1 MTPIPVLRRPLPG
14 VIAATL
20 ALLLSACGRSEAEA
34 PAAQALPEVLTAQAR
49 AADGAFTMTLPAR
62 ALAGETAQIYPRATG
77 FVSERRVDLGDA
89 VQAGQVLAVIA
100 NPEADQSV
108 RETQAEVVRAR
119 ASMELARVN
128 YDRAAALVESG
139 AISRELY
146 SDRSANRDAAQAALA
161 ATQARLDSARERQGF
176 QQVRAPFAGV
186 IAARNVDR
194 GDRVVGDA
202 ATATPLFELNALD
215 PLRILVDVPQ
225 GAALQ
230 VRPGLKAE
238 VSFPE
243 LPGQRFDAEIVRSA
257 QSISDE
263 AGGMRVEL
271 RLPNPDHRIPAG
283 MVGQVS
289 LQVPR
294 AAPAVVVP
302 LSAISG
308 PAGRSRVARV
318 GADSTLAFTPV
329 RLGRDLGGEV
339 EVLDGLAVGDRVVLA
354 PNALLQEGAR
364 VAVKAPPPE
373 KKP

>member
-1 MTPIPVLRRPLPG
+1 
-14 VIAATL
+14 
-20 ALLLSACGRSEAEA
+20 
-34 PAAQALPEVLTAQAR
+34 
-49 AADGAFTMTLPAR
+49 
-62 ALAGETAQIYPRATG
+62 
-77 FVSERRVDLGDA
+77 
-89 VQAGQVLAVIA
+89 
-100 NPEADQSV
+100 
-108 RETQAEVVRAR
+108 VRAR

-202 ATATPLFELNALD
+202 ASATPLFELNALD

-257 QSISDE
+257 QSISDD

-294 AAPAVVVP
+294 TAPAVVVP

-318 GADSTLAFTPV
+318 GADSTLEFKPV
-329 RLGRDLGGEV
+329 LLGRDLGGEV

-354 PNALLQEGAR
+354 PNALLQAGTR
-364 VAVKAPPPE
+364 VAVKTPPPA
-373 KKP
+373 KAP

>member
-1 MTPIPVLRRPLPG
+1 MKPMLAMRQYFPIALAPV
-14 VIAATL
+14 
-20 ALLLSACGRSEAEA
+20 ALVLLSACSRSAAEA
-34 PAAQALPEVLTAQAR
+34 PAAQAVPEVLTAQAR
-49 AADGAFTMTLPAR
+49 AAEADFAMTLPAR
-62 ALAGETAQIYPRATG
+62 ALAGETAQLYPRATG
-77 FVSERRVDLGDA
+77 FVSERLADLGDHVA
-89 VQAGQVLAVIA
+89 EGQVLAVIA

-108 RETQAEVVRAR
+108 REAQAEVVRLR
-119 ASMELARVN
+119 AALDLARVN

-146 SDRSANRDAAQAALA
+146 SDRSANRDAARAALA
-161 ATQARLDSARERQGF
+161 AAQARLESARERQGF
-176 QQVRAPFAGV
+176 QRVRAPFAGV

-202 ATATPLFELNALD
+202 ATAAPLFELNALD

-230 VRPGLKAE
+230 VRPGLQAE
-238 VSFPE
+238 VTFPE
-243 LPGQRFDAEIVRSA
+243 LPGQRFAAEIVRSA

-271 RLPNPDHRIPAG
+271 RLPNPDNRIPAG

-294 AAPAVVVP
+294 AAPAVLVP

-318 GADSTLAFTPV
+318 GADSVLEFRPV
-329 RLGRDLGGEV
+329 LLGRDLGGDV
-339 EVLDGLAVGDRVVLA
+339 EVLDGLSVGDQVVLS
-354 PNALLQEGAR
+354 PNALLQAGTR
-364 VAVKAPPPE
+364 VTV
-373 KKP
+373 KKPAS

>member
-1 MTPIPVLRRPLPG
+1 MTAMPVPHRRTPAL
-14 VIAATL
+14 ILTAL
-20 ALLLSACGRSEAEA
+20 ALALSACSRGEAEA
-34 PAAQALPEVLTAQAR
+34 PAAQAVPEVLTAQAR
-49 AADGAFTMTLPAR
+49 AAEAEFTMTLPAR

-77 FVSERRVDLGDA
+77 FVTERRVDLGDA

-108 RETQAEVVRAR
+108 REAQAELVRAR
-119 ASMELARVN
+119 ASLELARVN

-139 AISRELY
+139 AISRELF

-161 ATQARLDSARERQGF
+161 ATQARLDSARDRQGF

-230 VRPGLKAE
+230 VRPGLKAG
-238 VSFPE
+238 VAFPE

-257 QSISDE
+257 QSISDD

-271 RLPNPDHRIPAG
+271 RLPNPEHRIPAG

-294 AAPAVVVP
+294 AAPAVIVP

-318 GADSTLAFTPV
+318 GADSTLEFKPV
-329 RLGRDLGGEV
+329 LLGRDLGGEV

-354 PNALLQEGAR
+354 PNALLQAGAR
-364 VAVKAPPPE
+364 VTVKAPPPD

>member
-1 MTPIPVLRRPLPG
+1 MTLVPVTRRPLP
-14 VIAATL
+14 VSIAV
-20 ALLLSACGRSEAEA
+20 ALLLALSACSKSEAEA
-34 PAAQALPEVLTAQAR
+34 PAATVVPDVLTAQAR
-49 AADGAFTMTLPAR
+49 AADAEFTMTLPAR

-100 NPEADQSV
+100 NPEADQTV
-108 RETQAEVVRAR
+108 RESQAEVVRAR
-119 ASMELARVN
+119 SAVALAQVN
-128 YDRAAALVESG
+128 YERAAALVESG

-202 ATATPLFELNALD
+202 AAATPLFELNALD

-230 VRPGLKAE
+230 VRPGLKAG
-238 VSFPE
+238 VTFPE

-271 RLPNPDHRIPAG
+271 RLPNPEHRIPAG

-294 AAPAVVVP
+294 AAPAVIVP

-318 GADSTLAFTPV
+318 GADSTIDFRPV
-329 RLGRDLGGEV
+329 LLGRDLGGDV

-354 PNALLQEGAR
+354 PNALLQAGTR
-364 VAVKAPPPE
+364 VAVKTPPPA
-373 KKP
+373 KAP

>member
-1 MTPIPVLRRPLPG
+1 MTPILALRRPLPV

-20 ALLLSACGRSEAEA
+20 ALMLSACSRSEAEA
-34 PAAQALPEVLTAQAR
+34 PATPAVPEVLTAQAR
-49 AADGAFTMTLPAR
+49 AADAAFTMTLPAR

-119 ASMELARVN
+119 ASMDLARVN

-202 ATATPLFELNALD
+202 ASATPLFELNALD

-257 QSISDE
+257 QSISDD

-294 AAPAVVVP
+294 TAPAVVVP

-318 GADSTLAFTPV
+318 GADSTLEFKPV
-329 RLGRDLGGEV
+329 LLGRDLGGEV

-354 PNALLQEGAR
+354 PNALLQAGTR
-364 VAVKAPPPE
+364 VAVKTPPPA
-373 KKP
+373 KAP

>member
-1 MTPIPVLRRPLPG
+1 MTAMPVPHRRTPAL
-14 VIAATL
+14 ILTAL
-20 ALLLSACGRSEAEA
+20 ALALSACSRGEAEA
-34 PAAQALPEVLTAQAR
+34 PAAQAVPEVLTAQAR
-49 AADGAFTMTLPAR
+49 AADADFTMTLPAR

-77 FVSERRVDLGDA
+77 FVTERRVDLGDA

-108 RETQAEVVRAR
+108 REAQAELVRAR
-119 ASMELARVN
+119 AALGLARVN

-139 AISRELY
+139 AISRELF
-146 SDRSANRDAAQAALA
+146 SDRSANRDTAQAALA
-161 ATQARLDSARERQGF
+161 ATQARLDSARDRQGF

-230 VRPGLKAE
+230 VRPGLKAD

-271 RLPNPDHRIPAG
+271 RLPNPERRIPAG

-308 PAGRSRVARV
+308 PAGRSRVVSV
-318 GADSTLAFTPV
+318 GADSTLAFKPV

-354 PNALLQEGAR
+354 PNALLQDGAR

>member
-1 MTPIPVLRRPLPG
+1 MTPILALRQPLPV

-20 ALLLSACGRSEAEA
+20 ALMLSACSRSEAEA
-34 PAAQALPEVLTAQAR
+34 PAAQAVPEVLTAQAR
-49 AADGAFTMTLPAR
+49 AAAAQFTMTLPAR

-100 NPEADQSV
+100 NPEADQGV

-202 ATATPLFELNALD
+202 ASATPLFELNALD

-318 GADSTLAFTPV
+318 GADSTLEFKPV
-329 RLGRDLGGEV
+329 LLGRDLGGEV

-354 PNALLQEGAR
+354 PNALLQAGTR
-364 VAVKAPPPE
+364 VAVKTPPPA
-373 KKP
+373 KAP

>member
-1 MTPIPVLRRPLPG
+1 MKPVLAPRQRML
-14 VIAATL
+14 VLMVAAVVVAL
-20 ALLLSACGRSEAEA
+20 AGCSRSEAEA
-34 PAAQALPEVLTAQAR
+34 PPASAVPDVLTAQAR
-49 AADGAFTMTLPAR
+49 AADAAFTMTLPAR

-108 RETQAEVVRAR
+108 REAQAETLRAR
-119 ASMELARVN
+119 AAMELARVN
-128 YDRAAALVESG
+128 FDRASALVESG

-146 SDRSANRDAAQAALA
+146 SDRSANRDAAQAALV

-176 QQVRAPFAGV
+176 QQVRAPFSGV

-230 VRPGLKAE
+230 VRPGLKAD

-243 LPGQRFDAEIVRSA
+243 MPGQRFDAEIVRSA
-257 QSISDE
+257 QSISDD

-294 AAPAVVVP
+294 AAPAVIVP

-318 GADSTLAFTPV
+318 GADSTLEFRPV
-329 RLGRDLGGEV
+329 LLGRDLGGEV
-339 EVLDGLAVGDRVVLA
+339 EVLDGLSVGDRVVLS
-354 PNALLQEGAR
+354 PNALLQPGTR
-364 VAVKAPPPE
+364 VAVKTPPAP
-373 KKP
+373 KP